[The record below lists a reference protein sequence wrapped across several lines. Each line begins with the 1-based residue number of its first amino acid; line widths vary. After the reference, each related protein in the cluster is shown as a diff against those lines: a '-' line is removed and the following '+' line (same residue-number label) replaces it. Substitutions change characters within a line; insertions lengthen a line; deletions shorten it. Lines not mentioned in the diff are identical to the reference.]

1 VTGVPPLDAARRSAG
16 VGLPFFHGDTPMTTR
31 PQLARW
37 SSPLLVLLAWLWPS
51 AAFAAP
57 AEDLGK
63 LVHVADTRHLT
74 GFNLFVADLYNSD
87 RLLFTIFSVGLTA
100 VLGLALGYVMD
111 IAVGA
116 IGLDLEK
123 RHSRE

>member
-1 VTGVPPLDAARRSAG
+1 MKMLLQPVRRIHAMVVLALAA
-16 VGLPFFHGDTPMTTR
+16 
-31 PQLARW
+31 
-37 SSPLLVLLAWLWPS
+37 LWPTVV
-51 AAFAAP
+51 AAAP

-74 GFNLFVADLYNSD
+74 GFNLFVADLYNSE

-100 VLGLALGYVMD
+100 ILGLALGYLMD
-111 IAVGA
+111 LAVGA

-123 RHSRE
+123 RHTRE